1 MSPLQSDPGTQVLST
16 VKTWKNRSVKIKVCD
31 YGVKYIYHIYRLRG
45 WEEGGLFGGESHGF
59 QEERRGSVVATE
71 YKGRRTKEIDC
82 QRGEDHN
89 NILEPLG
96 GGGGVM

>member
-31 YGVKYIYHIYRLRG
+31 YGVKYTYHIHRLRG
-45 WEEGGLFGGESHGF
+45 WEEGGLFLGESHGF
-59 QEERRGSVVATE
+59 QVERRGSVVETE
-71 YKGRRTKEIDC
+71 KKEIDC

>member
-1 MSPLQSDPGTQVLST
+1 MD
-16 VKTWKNRSVKIKVCD
+16 
-31 YGVKYIYHIYRLRG
+31 
-45 WEEGGLFGGESHGF
+45 LFLGESHGF

-96 GGGGVM
+96 GGGGSCKFNIVTHQKSLTPPQAINNKRFLKLSFAVNILPY